1 MAWRSV
7 ASRLALWLLAGSV
20 LVLVVVGAAL
30 FARTRAQILKHAH
43 GEATALSRAAADRI
57 EARLGRVA
65 AATQLLATLAGSGT
79 RDAEAL
85 LRDSLKAN
93 ADIAG
98 LAIAPAPTGDRPLAA
113 APFVSRLAGGTLQE
127 RDLAG
132 DATHYW
138 EQYWFL
144 GGLACGQ
151 GCWQR
156 PFLSR
161 SRHRLLVNYSVAV
174 QRDGRAS
181 GVVNADVTLEWLQNI
196 LDTLHTPAGAYT
208 FVLGSDGRYLAH
220 ARAGLVGV
228 AGSPGLLQAMARQD
242 GAPVRLADAPGG
254 PVWIYPSPIRG
265 TFWSLGLVMPEA
277 RIYADVRQL
286 FLAGLTLGLLALL
299 GITLIT
305 VVTLRRTLA
314 PLGVLAHRAEH
325 VARGEL
331 DFDLPA
337 TDRRDEIGR
346 LTGAFDQMR
355 HQLAAHL
362 RQLTEATR
370 EQQRLASELE
380 IAHQIQTALLPKE
393 HYLDAHCA
401 NFELHAALRPAR
413 AVGGD
418 LYSYFMLDERRFC
431 LLVGDVSDKGI
442 PAALFMA
449 RTITLAKALA
459 PRSQSPEELLR
470 LLNQELCRNNDGC
483 MFVTLLCGV
492 LDTLDGTLALA
503 SAGHEPPALCGGG
516 SVRLLEFETGPAVGL
531 DEEASYPVHQLT
543 LRPGDTLLLYT
554 DGITEASDRTQAMFG
569 MQRLLDSLL
578 APPLPHSAA
587 GYTGRLLAD
596 VDRFVDGASQ
606 ADDITVLALSWLHL
620 QPGRH
625 SPVLTMEVRNTLPDV
640 FDAIARC
647 DRSLY
652 RAGVS
657 ETMRSDVQLVLEEM
671 MVNIVQHAY
680 PDERQGTIGVQLQMD
695 SGAIVVELHS
705 DGVPFDPTRA
715 PSPALTG
722 DVADREEVGGLGI
735 HLVRAMVSEMDY
747 SHDAG
752 GNHLR
757 LHFPNEQD
765 VTIA

>member
-1 MAWRSV
+1 M
-7 ASRLALWLLAGSV
+7 ALWLLVGSV
-20 LVLVVVGAAL
+20 LVLVVVGMAL
-30 FARTRAQILKHAH
+30 FVQTREQILVHTH
-43 GEATALSRAAADRI
+43 GEALALSRAAADRI

-65 AATQLLATLAGSGT
+65 ASTRLLAAIAASDT
-79 RDAEAL
+79 RDAEGL
-85 LRDSLKAN
+85 LRTSLR
-93 ADIAG
+93 ADPDLAG
-98 LAIAPAPTGDRPLAA
+98 LAIAPLPHRTRSP
-113 APFVSRLAGGTLQE
+113 APFVSRQDDGSVQE

-132 DATHYW
+132 DLVHYW
-138 EQYWFL
+138 DQYWFL
-144 GGLACGQ
+144 GGLACDT

-156 PFLSR
+156 PFHSR
-161 SRHRLLVNYSVAV
+161 SRQRLLVNYSVAIRRGGQAV
-174 QRDGRAS
+174 
-181 GVVNADVTLEWLQNI
+181 GVVNADVTLEWLQRI
-196 LDTLHTPAGAYT
+196 LETLRKPAGAYT

-220 ARAGLVGV
+220 DQTALVGQ
-228 AGSPGLLQAMARQD
+228 AGAPALLQAMARQD
-242 GAPVRLADAPGG
+242 GAPVRLAQAADG
-254 PVWIYPSPIRG
+254 PVWIYPSPIKG

-277 RIYADVRQL
+277 QIYADVRIL
-286 FLAGLTLGLLALL
+286 FLSGMALGLFALIGIAL
-299 GITLIT
+299 ITLTII
-305 VVTLRRTLA
+305 RRTLA
-314 PLGVLAHRAEH
+314 PLGVLVHRAEH

-337 TDRRDEIGR
+337 TGRRDEIGR

-355 HQLAAHL
+355 HQLAEHL

-393 HYLDAHCA
+393 HYLDAHCP

-418 LYSYFMLDERRFC
+418 LYSYFMLDERRFY

-459 PRSQSPEELLR
+459 PRSHTPQELLR

-492 LDTLDGTLALA
+492 LDTIDGTLVLA
-503 SAGHEPPALCGGG
+503 SAGHEPPVLCDGE
-516 SVRLLEFETGPAVGL
+516 SVRLLEFETGAAVGL
-531 DEEASYPVHQLT
+531 DEEAVYPAHEIV

-554 DGITEASDRTQAMFG
+554 DGITEAADGTQAMFG
-569 MQRLLDSLL
+569 TQRLLDSLL
-578 APPLPHSAA
+578 APPLPSSAA
-587 GYTGRLLAD
+587 GYTSRLLAD

-606 ADDITVLALSWLHL
+606 ADDITVLALSWLH
-620 QPGRH
+620 QESRRPD
-625 SPVLTMEVRNTLPDV
+625 PVLTMALRNTVPDV
-640 FDAIARC
+640 FEAIARC
-647 DRSLY
+647 DRALD

-657 ETMRSDVQLVLEEM
+657 ESLRSDVQLVLEEM
-671 MVNIVQHAY
+671 MVNIVEHGY
-680 PDERQGTIGVQLQMD
+680 PDRREGTIGVRMQLTD
-695 SGAIVVELHS
+695 DGIVVELHS
-705 DGVPFDPTRA
+705 DGVPFDPTGA
-715 PSPALTG
+715 PPPALTG
-722 DVADREEVGGLGI
+722 DLADQDAVGGLGI
-735 HLVRAMVSEMDY
+735 HLVRSMVREMDY

>member
-1 MAWRSV
+1 MALRSI

-20 LVLVVVGAAL
+20 LVLVIVGTAL
-30 FARTRAQILKHAH
+30 FTRTRTQILAHAH

-57 EARLGRVA
+57 ESRLGRVA
-65 AATQLLATLAGSGT
+65 ATTQLLASLTGSGT
-79 RDAEAL
+79 RDVEAL
-85 LRDSLKAN
+85 LRDSLQSN
-93 ADIAG
+93 TDIAG
-98 LAIAPAPTGDRPLAA
+98 LAVAPAPGGGRPPAM
-113 APFVSRLAGGTLQE
+113 APFVSRDRDGRLQQ
-127 RDLAG
+127 RNLAG
-132 DATHYW
+132 DPTHYW

-144 GGLACGQ
+144 GGMACDA
-151 GCWQR
+151 GCWQQ
-156 PFLSR
+156 PFFSR
-161 SRHRLLVNYSVAV
+161 SRQRLLVNYSVVIHRQHHAV
-174 QRDGRAS
+174 GL
-181 GVVNADVTLEWLQNI
+181 VNADVTLEWLQNI
-196 LDTLHTPAGAYT
+196 LDTLRKPAGAYT

-220 ARAGLVGV
+220 DHAVLVGHG
-228 AGSPGLLQAMARQD
+228 AAPTLLQAMARQD

-254 PVWIYPSPIRG
+254 PVWVYPSPIRS
-265 TFWSLGLVMPEA
+265 TFWSLGLAMPEA
-277 RIYADVRQL
+277 SIYADVRSL
-286 FLAGLTLGLLALL
+286 FLTGLALGVL
-299 GITLIT
+299 ALAGIALIT

-337 TDRRDEIGR
+337 TRRQDEIGR
-346 LTGAFDQMR
+346 LTDSFDQMR

-393 HYLDAHCA
+393 HYLDAHCP

-459 PRSQSPEELLR
+459 PRSHAPEQLLR

-492 LDTLDGTLALA
+492 LDTQDGTLALA
-503 SAGHEPPALCGGG
+503 SAGHEPPVLCGGG
-516 SVRLLEFETGPAVGL
+516 TVRLLELETGPAVGL
-531 DEEASYPVHQLT
+531 DEEASYPVEQIT
-543 LRPGDTLLLYT
+543 LQPGETLLIYT
-554 DGITEASDRTQAMFG
+554 DGITEAADRELDMFG
-569 MQRLLDSLL
+569 TQRMLDSLL
-578 APPLPHSAA
+578 AAPQPTSAA
-587 GYTGRLLAD
+587 GYTGRLLAE
-596 VDRFVDGASQ
+596 VDRFVGDASQ
-606 ADDITVLALSWLHL
+606 ADDITVLALNWL
-620 QPGRH
+620 QPITRRTE
-625 SPVLTMEVRNTLPDV
+625 PVLDLAVRNTMPDV

-647 DRSLY
+647 DQSLQD
-652 RAGVS
+652 AGVT
-657 ETMRSDVQLVLEEM
+657 EAVRNDVQLVLEEM
-671 MVNIVQHAY
+671 MVNIVQHGY
-680 PDERQGTIGVQLQMD
+680 PDEREGTIGLHLHTAD
-695 SGAIVVELHS
+695 DAIVVELHS
-705 DGVPFDPTRA
+705 DGVAFDPTLA
-715 PSPALTG
+715 PPADLPG
-722 DVADREEVGGLGI
+722 DLADRDEVGGLGI

-747 SHDAG
+747 SHDAS